1 MKIKTLIAYFIFTCA
16 ISSCIQDEALNSE
29 AAIDVC
35 SGDDVQL
42 ANIDAD
48 SKVINVYVNKGADLS
63 KQKLE
68 FTLPQGATIKV
79 NTPITGDTES
89 TYDFSEEPHS
99 RKFTVTSEDG
109 QWQPVYT
116 VNVILAELPTLFK
129 FEELLT
135 TSSEYDTF
143 YEFTPA
149 TSQEI
154 SKVLQWSS
162 GNPGFKL
169 TGMANSRID
178 YPTVQVANGFKGK
191 AVKLET
197 RNTGDFG
204 AMVKMYIAAG
214 NLFVGSFEVGQA
226 LSNAMKATHF
236 GFPFFYYP
244 LKLEGWYKYKAGANF
259 SSKGEIIEGRKD
271 KCDIYGVLYE
281 TDDNVQFLDGSTSL
295 TSPNIV
301 ALARNLDALPETDNW
316 KQFSFKFEP
325 KNGKSIDSDKLEKG
339 IYKLAIVF
347 SSSVDGGKF
356 EGAVGSTLYI
366 DKVVIE
372 HTSNPNEYP
381 AN

>member
-63 KQKLE
+63 KQKLK

-79 NTPITGDTES
+79 NTPIAGDTES

-116 VNVILAELPTLFK
+116 VNVILAELPTLFS

-178 YPTVQVANGFKGK
+178 YPTVQVTNGFKGK

-204 AMVKMYIAAG
+204 AMVKM
-214 NLFVGSFEVGQA
+214 L
-226 LSNAMKATHF
+226 MKH
-236 GFPFFYYP
+236 
-244 LKLEGWYKYKAGANF
+244 
-259 SSKGEIIEGRKD
+259 
-271 KCDIYGVLYE
+271 
-281 TDDNVQFLDGSTSL
+281 SL
-295 TSPNIV
+295 M
-301 ALARNLDALPETDNW
+301 L
-316 KQFSFKFEP
+316 
-325 KNGKSIDSDKLEKG
+325 
-339 IYKLAIVF
+339 
-347 SSSVDGGKF
+347 
-356 EGAVGSTLYI
+356 
-366 DKVVIE
+366 
-372 HTSNPNEYP
+372 
-381 AN
+381 

>member
-214 NLFVGSFEVGQA
+214 NLFIGTFEVENA
-226 LSNAMKATHF
+226 LTNPRKATNF
-236 GFPFFYYP
+236 GFQFYKHP
-244 LKLEGWYKYKAGANF
+244 IALKGYYKFKAGPVYTE
-259 SSKGEIIEGRKD
+259 SGEPQTGKKD
-271 KCDIYGVLYE
+271 RFDIYAVMYE
-281 TDDNVQFLDGSTSL
+281 AEDNSFMLDGTNSL
-295 TSPNIV
+295 TSDKV
-301 ALARNLDALPETDNW
+301 VSLARISAEEALETDQWTAFNL
-316 KQFSFKFEP
+316 SFKAQ
-325 KNGKSIDSDKLEKG
+325 NGKEISETELQKG
-339 IYKLAIVF
+339 KYKLGIVF
-347 SSSVDGGKF
+347 SSSVDGAYFK
-356 EGAVGSTLYI
+356 GAVGSTLYI
-366 DKVVIE
+366 DEVELICE
-372 HTSNPNEYP
+372 EN
-381 AN
+381 

>member
-214 NLFVGSFEVGQA
+214 NLFIGTFEVENA
-226 LSNAMKATHF
+226 LTNPRKATNF
-236 GFPFFYYP
+236 GFQFYKHP
-244 LKLEGWYKYKAGANF
+244 IALKGYYKFKAGEVY
-259 SSKGEIIEGRKD
+259 SVEGQPQTGKRD
-271 KCDIYGVLYE
+271 KCDIYAVMYE
-281 TDDNVQFLDGSTSL
+281 AENNSIMLNGDNVF
-295 TSPNIV
+295 N
-301 ALARNLDALPETDNW
+301 
-316 KQFSFKFEP
+316 
-325 KNGKSIDSDKLEKG
+325 SDKLVLLARIEPEDIVESDEFTIHFESVKG
-339 IYKLAIVF
+339 REIDDTKLQNGKYKLGIVL
-347 SSSVDGGKF
+347 SSSVDGAYF
-356 EGAVGSTLYI
+356 RGAVGSTLYVDELELI
-366 DKVVIE
+366 CKE
-372 HTSNPNEYP
+372 
-381 AN
+381 

>member
-63 KQKLE
+63 KQKLK

-79 NTPITGDTES
+79 NTPIAGDTES

-169 TGMANSRID
+169 TGMANSKTD
-178 YPTVQVANGFKGK
+178 YPTVQIANGFRGKG
-191 AVKLET
+191 VKLET
-197 RNTGDFG
+197 RDTGSFG
-204 AMVKMYIAAG
+204 ASVKMYIAAG
-214 NLFVGSFEVGQA
+214 NLFIGTFEVGNA
-226 LSNAMKATHF
+226 LANPRKATNF
-236 GFPFFYYP
+236 GFQFDKRPKT
-244 LKLEGWYKYKAGANF
+244 LKGHYKFKAGDVYSA
-259 SSKGEIIEGRKD
+259 EGKPQEGVRD
-271 KCDIYGVLYE
+271 KCDIYAVMYE
-281 TDDNVQFLDGSTSL
+281 AENNSVMLNGDDVFT
-295 TSPNIV
+295 
-301 ALARNLDALPETDNW
+301 
-316 KQFSFKFEP
+316 
-325 KNGKSIDSDKLEKG
+325 SDKLVSLARIKPEDVVESDQWTDFEIPFEPVKG
-339 IYKLAIVF
+339 RVIDDTKLKNGEYKLGIVF
-347 SSSVDGGKF
+347 SSSVDGAYFK
-356 EGAVGSTLYI
+356 GAVGSTLYVDEVELI
-366 DKVVIE
+366 CED
-372 HTSNPNEYP
+372 
-381 AN
+381 

>member
-1 MKIKTLIAYFIFTCA
+1 MKIKTLIACFILACA
-16 ISSCIQDEALNSE
+16 ATSCIQDEALNSE

-169 TGMANSRID
+169 TGMANSKTD
-178 YPTVQVANGFKGK
+178 YPTVQVANGFRGKG
-191 AVKLET
+191 VKLET
-197 RNTGDFG
+197 RDTGSFG
-204 AMVKMYIAAG
+204 ASVKMYIAAG
-214 NLFVGSFEVGQA
+214 NLFIGTFEVGNA
-226 LSNAMKATHF
+226 LANPRKATNF
-236 GFPFFYYP
+236 GFQFDKRPKT
-244 LKLEGWYKYKAGANF
+244 LKGHYKFKAGDVYSA
-259 SSKGEIIEGRKD
+259 EGKPQEGVRD
-271 KCDIYGVLYE
+271 KCDIYAVMYE
-281 TDDNVQFLDGSTSL
+281 AENNSVMLNGDDVFT
-295 TSPNIV
+295 
-301 ALARNLDALPETDNW
+301 
-316 KQFSFKFEP
+316 
-325 KNGKSIDSDKLEKG
+325 SDKLVSLARIKPEDVVESDQWTDFEIPFEPVKG
-339 IYKLAIVF
+339 RVIDDTKLKNGEYKLGIVF
-347 SSSVDGGKF
+347 SSSVDGAYFK
-356 EGAVGSTLYI
+356 GAVGSTLYVDEVELI
-366 DKVVIE
+366 CED
-372 HTSNPNEYP
+372 
-381 AN
+381 

>member
-214 NLFVGSFEVGQA
+214 NLFGFQFYKHPIA
-226 LSNAMKATHF
+226 LK
-236 GFPFFYYP
+236 GYY
-244 LKLEGWYKYKAGANF
+244 KFKAGEVY
-259 SSKGEIIEGRKD
+259 SVEGQPQTGKRD
-271 KCDIYGVLYE
+271 KCDIYAVMYE
-281 TDDNVQFLDGSTSL
+281 AENNSIMLNGDNVF
-295 TSPNIV
+295 N
-301 ALARNLDALPETDNW
+301 
-316 KQFSFKFEP
+316 
-325 KNGKSIDSDKLEKG
+325 SDKLVLLARIEPEDIVESDEWNEFTIHFESVKG
-339 IYKLAIVF
+339 REIDDTKLQNGKYKLGIVL
-347 SSSVDGGKF
+347 SSSVDGAYF
-356 EGAVGSTLYI
+356 RGAVGSTLYVDELELI
-366 DKVVIE
+366 CKE
-372 HTSNPNEYP
+372 
-381 AN
+381 